1 MNIKNLYNNYG
12 IQYIEQTKYLNYKII
27 INDRLTELN
36 LWDLIKTKKN
46 ILELGCGNGNLTK
59 LIYNNMNDS
68 KLTCIDFSETMLNLL
83 KKWIYNS
90 NIKNIK
96 TILMDIINIK
106 HILNKNIF
114 DLIISAGMIEYI
126 DFENFLKNIKHLANI
141 NTDIIFFISKKNII
155 NWLTISLY
163 WKGKIYSKQEILNLL
178 HKTKYK
184 NIEIYDLSKN
194 YLNDWYYIVKCNI

>member
-1 MNIKNLYNNYG
+1 MNN
-12 IQYIEQTKYLNYKII
+12 
-27 INDRLTELN
+27 
-36 LWDLIKTKKN
+36 
-46 ILELGCGNGNLTK
+46 
-59 LIYNNMNDS
+59 S

-96 TILMDIINIK
+96 TILMDIIYIK

-126 DFENFLKNIKHLANI
+126 DFEKFLKNIKHLANI

-163 WKGKIYSKQEILNLL
+163 WKGKIYNKQEILNLL
-178 HKTKYK
+178 HKTKYR